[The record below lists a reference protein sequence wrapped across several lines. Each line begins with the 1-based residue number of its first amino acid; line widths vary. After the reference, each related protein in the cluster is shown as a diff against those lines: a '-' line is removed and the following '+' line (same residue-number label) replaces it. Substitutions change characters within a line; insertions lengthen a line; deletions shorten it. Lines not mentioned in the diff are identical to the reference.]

1 MAGSTRASAT
11 SDGARAPAAAGRPA
25 ATGTA
30 TTPTR
35 SRAWRRFTSHRL
47 AVGGLAAILALAL
60 LALLAPGISPHDPI
74 RQDLPRALEGPS
86 WGYPLGTDEYGRCIL
101 SRILHGARLSLL
113 VGVIATAIGASAGIL
128 LGLLGGYFSRL
139 DAPIMRAMDVL
150 LAFPGILLAIAI
162 MAALGPS
169 LPNVMIAVGI
179 RSIPSFARL
188 TRSVTLSL
196 REQEFVQG
204 AHALGAGHPRVLFQH
219 ILPNSVSPLLVFSSM
234 QVATAILL
242 AAILSFL
249 GLGVQPPT
257 PEWGKMVSDG
267 RAHLLEAP
275 HVSLFP
281 GLAIFLTVMSFNCL
295 GDGLRD
301 ALDPRGRTR
310 AAE

>member
-1 MAGSTRASAT
+1 MAGSIPASAT
-11 SDGARAPAAAGRPA
+11 ADIRPR
-25 ATGTA
+25 G
-30 TTPTR
+30 
-35 SRAWRRFTSHRL
+35 RAWRRFTAHRL
-47 AVGGLAAILALAL
+47 AVLGLAVIVLLVL
-60 LALLAPGISPHDPI
+60 LALLARQLAPHDPI
-74 RQDLPRALEGPS
+74 RQSLPHALAGPS
-86 WGYPLGTDEYGRCIL
+86 WDYPLGTDEFGRCIL
-101 SRILHGARLSLL
+101 SRILYGARLSLL
-113 VGVIATAIGASAGIL
+113 VGVIATAIGASAGTA
-128 LGLLGGYFSRL
+128 LGLVGGYFRRL
-139 DAPIMRAMDVL
+139 DGWVMRAMDVV

-169 LPNVMIAVGI
+169 LLNVMIAVGI
-179 RSIPSFARL
+179 RAVPSFARV
-188 TRSVTLSL
+188 TRSMVLSL
-196 REQEFVQG
+196 KELEFVQG
-204 AHALGAGHPRVLFQH
+204 AHAVGAGHARVLVRH

-281 GLAIFLTVMSFNCL
+281 GLAIFLAVMGFNCL

-301 ALDPRGRTR
+301 ALDPRGRAR
-310 AAE
+310 AAD